1 MPSPRLLVVEGN
13 TAQGRALYTASGGR
27 APSEGYANLLRELLP
42 QAVVDICYPADEGA
56 NLPDR
61 AGLESY
67 DGVTVTGSGLH
78 AYDGGPEVGRQIAL
92 VRATLAARTP
102 LFGSCWGLQVIAV
115 ATGGSVRKNPKGREI
130 GFGRRIRLTKAGRGH
145 PMYAG
150 KDEVFNAVTVHLDEV
165 ETLPPGMAV
174 LAGNAMSEV
183 QAAEIKADGAVAW
196 AVQYHP
202 EYSLHDIAAT
212 IRRYGKNLVKEKF
225 FDSEAKLLA
234 HARELDTLAEDP
246 HNKALAWRH
255 ALDELI
261 LNKAIRVKEITN
273 WINHQVLPMRSKRGR
288 G

>member
-1 MPSPRLLVVEGN
+1 MPSPRLLVAEGN
-13 TAQGRALYTASGGR
+13 NAQGRALYTASGGR
-27 APSEGYANLLRELLP
+27 PPSEGYANLLRELLP

-61 AGLESY
+61 GGLESY
-67 DGVTVTGSGLH
+67 DGLAITGSGLH

-92 VRATLAARTP
+92 VRAAFAAKTP
-102 LFGSCWGLQVIAV
+102 VFGSCWGLQVVTV

-165 ETLPPGMAV
+165 ETLSPGMAV
-174 LAGNAMSEV
+174 LASNAMSEV
-183 QAAEIKADGAVAW
+183 QAAEVKANGAIAW

-202 EYSLHDIAAT
+202 EYSLHDIGAT
-212 IRRYGKNLVKEKF
+212 IRRYGRRLIEEKF
-225 FDSEAKLLA
+225 FESEAKLIE
-234 HARELDTLAEDP
+234 HARELDALAEDP

-255 ALDELI
+255 ALDDLI

-273 WINHQVLPMRSKRGR
+273 WINHQVLPMRAKRGR